1 MCESLG
7 EFVYRE
13 KQIFE
18 KKNQTKSRE
27 SHFHGEIHVAHIN
40 IIFCKHG
47 PWIDKT
53 SEKQHTAIFI
63 IVSVFN
69 KNC

>member
-1 MCESLG
+1 MLEGVQRKLLCLNYSKTCYSKGFYMCESLG

-47 PWIDKT
+47 P
-53 SEKQHTAIFI
+53 
-63 IVSVFN
+63 
-69 KNC
+69 